1 MPLSLGLYFFYIP
14 LTINNKRCIMLDFIK
29 KYSKWASWFIL
40 GAALIAVYKTFDSFE
55 ALLKA
60 FGTLFDAVKPF
71 IIAFVIAYLLNIPVK
86 RLNTFINKKI
96 RVTFLNKHSNAFSIA
111 AVYIIFLIGVAVILS
126 TLLPALYKNIL
137 DMYNNLPYFVD
148 TISGFINNIEL
159 LDKLGV
165 QAKVTDIY
173 SVLGGII
180 NPNAIGKYAQGLM
193 SFTSGL
199 LDIFIALIAS
209 IYMLIDK
216 DRILAG
222 IYRVISTFIK
232 DNRLKGFFERSSK
245 INTIFTQYI
254 YSRLICCTV
263 MAVVCSLVLALMGE
277 RYALLLG
284 IFIGFMDMIPY
295 FGSIISWFVS
305 AVVMAI
311 SGGVWHA
318 VWCSAIM
325 LIMQQIDGNVLAPKI
340 MGDRL
345 EIRPLAVIVAVS
357 VGGSLFGFVGMLI
370 SVPVVAILRLTASEF
385 LESREKAAKVSDNN
399 KKTTV

>member
-1 MPLSLGLYFFYIP
+1 
-14 LTINNKRCIMLDFIK
+14 MLDFIK

-86 RLNTFINKKI
+86 RLNTFINEKI

>member
-1 MPLSLGLYFFYIP
+1 
-14 LTINNKRCIMLDFIK
+14 MLDFIK